1 MAKDTTWQHIE
12 ALFDAAWELPPEQ
25 RQTWLRTR
33 GEAADVIAAVEQ
45 LLRAADASETFLQPP
60 ATHAPA
66 PTPSLAAGEIAGAW
80 RVVRLLGRGGM
91 GEVFE
96 VERADGEYR
105 QRAALKRI
113 ANADA
118 GDWERFRNERRIL
131 ALLEH
136 PGIARMIDG
145 GLLDDGQPYMVM
157 EYVDG
162 LPIHHWCERHQAS
175 PRQAVA
181 LVLQACEAV
190 AHAHARLVV
199 HRDLKPSNL
208 LVDAEGRV
216 RLIDF
221 GVADLAGSSDDR
233 IGRTPLSLGYAAPEQ
248 LGDGAQVG
256 VAADIHA
263 MGAVLYRLLAGHAP
277 HAHDDPPTALLA
289 TRSLGQPAPRL
300 RDAPSARAA
309 LHADRALLLDLNAV
323 IATALRQDPAQRPRS
338 MDAFAEELRRA
349 LAGRPVH
356 ARDGEPRYR
365 LGRFLRAQRWALAG
379 IAAVVSALAIGLGL
393 ALSQAHEAERQR
405 DIAVREKTRL
415 EAVQQAVFLMFR
427 DAGELHGADA
437 TAGEV
442 LQHSAQRVVDEFA
455 RDPAQGA
462 LLHTLGEL
470 YFLLNDYAAA
480 EPLLQRLADAD
491 PARVDPAWIA
501 DGRHDLAQI
510 AVRNGDNARAAR
522 LLAQAQAFWHGDTQ
536 RWQERLLASRLLEA
550 QVRQRQGDA
559 DGAVALLLR
568 ALAEQ
573 VARHGAHDRE
583 TGVFQNNLGVALFG
597 LGRHDEARD
606 AFRAA
611 AEVWRRNRLEDTPDA
626 LNTLNNWGSIEVAAG
641 AIEAAEPLLRQALDL
656 RRRLYGP
663 SAATAALLNNYGK
676 LLLLGGRTGEAVPL
690 LAEAAEMGARFAG
703 VGSMHHVA
711 ALSGLA
717 DAQLQAGNRA
727 LAERLARE
735 AMTAADQHLGQSHP
749 GTAAPRLSLARVHAA
764 RGERT
769 QALALLVSV
778 DALATAAGPAGQR
791 LLAQSA
797 ELRNRLNPATLA
809 ATGTATPAP

>member
-1 MAKDTTWQHIE
+1 
-12 ALFDAAWELPPEQ
+12 
-25 RQTWLRTR
+25 
-33 GEAADVIAAVEQ
+33 
-45 LLRAADASETFLQPP
+45 
-60 ATHAPA
+60 
-66 PTPSLAAGEIAGAW
+66 
-80 RVVRLLGRGGM
+80 
-91 GEVFE
+91 
-96 VERADGEYR
+96 
-105 QRAALKRI
+105 
-113 ANADA
+113 
-118 GDWERFRNERRIL
+118 
-131 ALLEH
+131 
-136 PGIARMIDG
+136 MIDG
-145 GLLDDGQPYMVM
+145 GLLADGQPYMVM

-162 LPIHHWCERHQAS
+162 MPIHQWCAQHQAS
-175 PRQAVA
+175 PRQCVA
-181 LVLQACEAV
+181 LILQACEEV

-208 LVDAEGRV
+208 LVDTDGRV

-221 GVADLAGSSDDR
+221 GVADLADTGDNE
-233 IGRTPLSLGYAAPEQ
+233 IGRAPLSLGYAAPEQ
-248 LGDGAQVG
+248 LDASAQVG

-263 MGAVLYRLLAGHAP
+263 MAAVLYRLLAGHAP

-289 TRSLGQPAPRL
+289 TRSIGQPAPRL
-300 RDAPSARAA
+300 RDAATARAA
-309 LHADRALLLDLNAV
+309 LDGDRALLLDLDAV
-323 IATALRQDPAQRPRS
+323 IAAALQPDPAQRPRS

-349 LAGRPVH
+349 RAGRPVH

-365 LGRFLRAQRWALAG
+365 LGRFLHAQRWALAG

-393 ALSQAHEAERQR
+393 ALAQTHEAERQR
-405 DIAVREKTRL
+405 DVAVREKTRL

-480 EPLLQRLADAD
+480 EPLLQQLANAD
-491 PARVDPAWIA
+491 PARVDPSWIA

-510 AVRNGDNARAAR
+510 AVRNGDLSRAAY
-522 LLAQAQAFWHGDTQ
+522 LLAQAQAFWRTDPAHWQ
-536 RWQERLLASRLLEA
+536 RPLLASRLLEA

-559 DGAVALLLR
+559 DGAVALLRR

-597 LGRHDEARD
+597 LGRHDEARS

-611 AEVWRRNRLEDTPDA
+611 TEVWRRNRLEDTPDA
-626 LNTLNNWGSIEVAAG
+626 LNTLNNWGSIELASG
-641 AIEAAEPLLRQALDL
+641 AIEAAEPLLRRALDL

-676 LLLLGGRTGEAVPL
+676 LQLQSGHVGEAVML

-717 DAQLQAGNRA
+717 DAQLLAGDLA
-727 LAERLARE
+727 QAERLARQ
-735 AMTAADQHLGQSHP
+735 AIAAADQHLGRDHP
-749 GTAAPRLSLARVHAA
+749 GTASPRLSLARVHAA

-769 QALALLVSV
+769 QALTLLAAV
-778 DALATAAGPAGQR
+778 DTLAAKAGPAGQR
-791 LLAQSA
+791 LLTQSA
-797 ELRNRLNPATLA
+797 ELRERLSPMLA
-809 ATGTATPAP
+809 ATTGTTTPAP